1 MRFEQ
6 NDVSMTAIVCQK
18 GGLSH
23 RWTIPSIH
31 IHSKGHMLSNNMLW
45 FLGIWLFYDAQ
56 SLAMTA
62 FLTIFYFVNN
72 HHCLCSLLGCSNIT
86 INIILTLLCHGIE
99 STLLGWFYDLIF
111 TCCLCAGNSL
121 FIESTQKGRFY
132 GSKSSRPGYVPR
144 ETFFIESPQMGRF
157 YESEPAR
164 PWLYR
169 QKLLIRDICPFS
181 EVPRV
186 YCLDFW
192 KKFAP
197 KLTNKKEH
205 RIDPFGSILWQK
217 NGKSWNRPKRVDLG
231 TKGLMWLIIRTEK
244 LARRKYLC
252 AINGMGTL
260 FIWAVPIDNEKSD
273 SAHDWLLNTP

>member
-1 MRFEQ
+1 M
-6 NDVSMTAIVCQK
+6 
-18 GGLSH
+18 
-23 RWTIPSIH
+23 
-31 IHSKGHMLSNNMLW
+31 
-45 FLGIWLFYDAQ
+45 
-56 SLAMTA
+56 
-62 FLTIFYFVNN
+62 
-72 HHCLCSLLGCSNIT
+72 
-86 INIILTLLCHGIE
+86 
-99 STLLGWFYDLIF
+99 IF

-192 KKFAP
+192 KDLRESSIFSKKRKISQKLNKFQNVF
-197 KLTNKKEH
+197 L
-205 RIDPFGSILWQK
+205 
-217 NGKSWNRPKRVDLG
+217 
-231 TKGLMWLIIRTEK
+231 IRTIRKSSKFFEQNVRTF
-244 LARRKYLC
+244 LRTSSNFVRRK
-252 AINGMGTL
+252 
-260 FIWAVPIDNEKSD
+260 FE
-273 SAHDWLLNTP
+273 LLIVEVRRNSSNFGAAGVCVTPNIEPSSVGAT